1 MLRSGYS
8 EHVVGSIQL
17 SCAVAQ
23 HDPPRGEHVES
34 RAVFAAVLLEP
45 QPRHAHRVPAEVRFG
60 CFVLATSFVSL
71 CACLGALCVQSFV
84 CLLAR
89 RPKLA
94 PSLRSCL
101 CAERPPQPP
110 QLCID
115 ILNGFYSKSGLT
127 AAGTV
132 AEGVDDTL

>member
-1 MLRSGYS
+1 
-8 EHVVGSIQL
+8 
-17 SCAVAQ
+17 
-23 HDPPRGEHVES
+23 
-34 RAVFAAVLLEP
+34 VLW
-45 QPRHAHRVPAEVRFG
+45 HSTIHRVVNTSNLERYSLPFFLNPNLDTLIECLPRFAS
-60 CFVLATSFVSL
+60 VVSFLLRRLSL
-71 CACLGALCVQSFV
+71 SALYVQSFV
-84 CLLAR
+84 CLPAH